1 MSQHRIL
8 VDGFSRQECL
18 KLTGCTSSRLAYL
31 EKAGLIVPTR
41 YGENK
46 RPAVFFTWEQL
57 LEIKAIKN
65 LRQDVSLQTVRK
77 IVNYLD
83 QSGFDDS
90 LRNKQ
95 LVVVNDQVFW
105 INPDWSDFKDL
116 FPSALKVA
124 DKKSKG
130 VGQFV
135 LLVIPPFADI
145 VNDLWNTAQDSEVA
159 KVVNFEEFKR
169 RAKAKPA

>member
-1 MSQHRIL
+1 MGPSQVL
-8 VDGFSRQECL
+8 VDGFTRQECL
-18 KLTGCTSSRLAYL
+18 KLTGCTSSRLSYL
-31 EKAGLIVPTR
+31 EKVGLIVPTR
-41 YGENK
+41 IGSNK
-46 RPAVFFTWEQL
+46 RPTVLFSWEQL
-57 LEIKAIKN
+57 LEIRAIKN

-77 IVNYLD
+77 IVDYLD

-95 LVVVNDQVFW
+95 LIVVDDQVFW

-116 FPSALKVA
+116 VPSALKVA
-124 DKKSKG
+124 DKKGKG

-135 LLVIPPFADI
+135 LLVIPPFTDI
-145 VNDLWNTAQDSEVA
+145 VNEIWRNAQDPEVA
-159 KVVNFEEFKR
+159 KVVDFEEFKR